1 MEKTDIIRLLEEKLS
16 CIKEYME
23 RTTLLLKE
31 IDREDYEKILSNL
44 SEREKIRKRVSQI
57 DNIIRQRGKNLNF
70 KEGLEDGIKRLIDS
84 IRQGMESIYRMDREC
99 AEILEERIDDIKG
112 DILSIHQ
119 KRSAADS
126 YNNILERGYIRLMKE
141 MVY

>member
-1 MEKTDIIRLLEEKLS
+1 MEKTEIIRLLEEKLS

-23 RTTLLLKE
+23 RTILLLKD

-57 DNIIRQRGKNLNF
+57 DKIIRLRGENLNF

-84 IRQGMESIYRMDREC
+84 IRQGMESIHRMDREC
-99 AEILEERIDDIKG
+99 IEILEEKIDDIKG
-112 DILSIHQ
+112 DILSIRQ
-119 KRSAADS
+119 RRSAADS
-126 YNNILERGYIRLMKE
+126 YNNIVERGYIRLMKE
-141 MVY
+141 RVY